1 MRDDNTII
9 CRCSDVSLADV
20 RRLIAEGYTSLD
32 EIKRI
37 TRIGMGPCQGKTCG
51 LLVLR
56 EISLATGKSMSELKN
71 HTTRPVAVGVKLG
84 LIAKSQEDEETKEES
99 HEK

>member
-1 MRDDNTII
+1 MRDENTII

-71 HTTRPVAVGVKLG
+71 HTNRPVAVGVKLG
-84 LIAKSQEDEETKEES
+84 LIAKSSEEESKEES